1 MAVRAGDLGAD
12 VRADACFLG
21 GHVEAGGGIDA
32 IAIDQGHGGHAEIG
46 AGRDQIFRQRSAF
59 EETEGGAGVE
69 LDVSR
74 HSPFVLLYSNYA
86 AAPEGSQASVLCQK
100 SCNVAKLSNR
110 SKR

>member
-12 VRADACFLG
+12 VGADACFLG
-21 GHVEAGGGIDA
+21 GHVEAGCAVDA

-46 AGRDQIFRQRSAF
+46 ARRDQIFRQRSAF

-69 LDVSR
+69 LDISR

-86 AAPEGSQASVLCQK
+86 AATEGSQASY
-100 SCNVAKLSNR
+100 R
-110 SKR
+110 FSKT